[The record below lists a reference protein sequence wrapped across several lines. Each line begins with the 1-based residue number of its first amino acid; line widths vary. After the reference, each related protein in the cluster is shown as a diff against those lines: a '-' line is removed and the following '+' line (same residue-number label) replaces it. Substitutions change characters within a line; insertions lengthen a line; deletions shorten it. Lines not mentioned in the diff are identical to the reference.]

1 MKSFDLQ
8 EIYTMLK
15 EVDGKRYTVG
25 IKFIFHG
32 ETEPITYGKLDG
44 KNFNRALFKISEKI
58 STIKCSGEETYDGIK
73 YRAITFFGKDGKQT
87 EGWKH
92 SNG

>member
-32 ETEPITYGKLDG
+32 EIEPINYGKLAG
-44 KNFNRALFKISEKI
+44 TGFYKALFKNSEQI
-58 STIKCSGEETYDGIK
+58 STIKCSDEFTVEDRK
-73 YRAITFFGKDGKQT
+73 FRKITFLGKDGIET
-87 EGWKH
+87 EGWK
-92 SNG
+92 N